1 MSTTTTAATNA
12 ATTTTA
18 LNMLR
23 DNVRDHMLAI
33 VDDAPLD
40 PADPVHAQIIDIYSH
55 VNLRYFREQIAA
67 TGALQVLQPG
77 DDTCSAVQ
85 LDADDIVGMD
95 AMLRNIPEIIYAV
108 LAYEHGNPD
117 VNFNSTADSTADN
130 TGFYPENNHELL
142 LAQCAATIYEL
153 YITITEED

>member
-1 MSTTTTAATNA
+1 MTTTATTTSSTAA
-12 ATTTTA
+12 ATLINT
-18 LNMLR
+18 LR
-23 DNVRDHMLAI
+23 DNVHDHMLAI
-33 VDDAPLD
+33 IDSAPLD

-55 VNLRYFREQIAA
+55 VNLAYFRERIAA
-67 TGALQVLQPG
+67 TGALVVFQPG
-77 DDTCSAVQ
+77 DDTCSIIH
-85 LDADDIVGMD
+85 LSADDIVGMD

-117 VNFNSTADSTADN
+117 FNFGEATVNN
-130 TGFYPENNHELL
+130 GFYPKNNHELL